1 MIRSILCVFAL
12 LAASACGGATEPSP
26 AERQGFDPARLDAM
40 QMAFEQQVK
49 DGRLPGA
56 VMLVS
61 RRGQIIHE
69 VAVGFADIDAGT
81 PLRTDSLFRI
91 YSMTK
96 PVVTVAALQQIE
108 DGLYTLDTPV
118 TEFLPEFE
126 ALQVVGE
133 DGELRPVSATMTIRQ
148 LMTHTAGFSYN
159 SYGLVEEAE
168 SLDAFIAAIAAEPLP
183 HEPGAAFEYGLE
195 TDVLGAIVERAAGE
209 PLADILEA
217 RIFEPLG
224 MDDTAFCVGE
234 RDLARLPD
242 LYAYGEKR
250 VLSVRE
256 TADDSRWAC
265 PVKMAEGGGGLVS
278 TARDY
283 WRFAEALRLGGV
295 RDGVRILSEESAA
308 LLAQPQAGVDEAAT
322 TSWWMGGTDWGL
334 NMAVVTDASANQWLD
349 VDGNYYWSGAASTYF
364 WIDPANEMTAIF
376 MTQVLRGNHP
386 NTFKDDHR
394 NLVYEAFVEPARPA
408 E

>member
-1 MIRSILCVFAL
+1 MIRSIAFM
-12 LAASACGGATEPSP
+12 LAVLGLSACG
-26 AERQGFDPARLDAM
+26 AETAPTPGTVQGFDLARLENM
-40 QMAFEQQVK
+40 ERVFGQQVEE
-49 DGRLPGA
+49 GRLPGA

-61 RRGQIIHE
+61 RRGEIIHE
-69 VAVGFADIDAGT
+69 DAVGFADIDAGT

-118 TEFLPEFE
+118 TAFLPEFG
-126 ALQVVGE
+126 ALQVSGE
-133 DGELRPVSATMTIRQ
+133 DGELRPVSATMTIRH

-159 SYGLVEEAE
+159 SYGLVEAAD
-168 SLDAFIAAIAAEPLP
+168 SLDAFIEAIAAEPLP

-195 TDVLGAIVERAAGE
+195 TDVLGAIVERAGGK

-217 RIFEPLG
+217 RIFEPLS
-224 MDDTAFCVGE
+224 MEDTGFCVEGS
-234 RDLARLPD
+234 DLSRLTS
-242 LYAYGEKR
+242 LYEYGDEP
-250 VLSVRE
+250 VLAVRE
-256 TADDSRWAC
+256 TAQDSRWAC

-278 TARDY
+278 TARDF
-283 WRFAEALRLGGV
+283 WRFAEALRLGGE
-295 RDGVRILSEESAA
+295 RDGVRIISEDSAA
-308 LLAQPQAGVDEAAT
+308 LLAAPQEGVDEAAT

-334 NMAVVTDASANQWLD
+334 NMAVVTDASANEWLD

-364 WIDPANEMTAIF
+364 WIDPSNEMTAIF
-376 MTQVLRGNHP
+376 MTQVLRGSHP

-394 NLVYEAFVEPARPA
+394 NLVYEALVEPARPA